1 MALHVLGAGLL
12 RARLRVWGRILGLVD
27 VEVIYFVKGAFVEGL
42 VVSPP

>member
-27 VEVIYFVKGAFVEGL
+27 VEVIIPSRVPVESS